1 MSSEWFGIYTF
12 RKRDFYD
19 ENRPLSDRPRTFYTN
34 SRDDKLASVSQT
46 NISTFINAIP
56 QLCVYCVLLSKS
68 VGKFLTNVFCLAF
81 EPEGTKIFTQ

>member
-1 MSSEWFGIYTF
+1 MFLQNLRKMSRS
-12 RKRDFYD
+12 
-19 ENRPLSDRPRTFYTN
+19 FYTN

-46 NISTFINAIP
+46 NISTFINSIP

>member
-1 MSSEWFGIYTF
+1 MSSEWFGVYTF

-19 ENRPLSDRPRTFYTN
+19 ENRPLSDRPRSFYTN

-46 NISTFINAIP
+46 NISKFINSIP
-56 QLCVYCVLLSKS
+56 HTYIY
-68 VGKFLTNVFCLAF
+68 VFCLAF